1 MHIIQFRKKSL
12 CILVAGGEEEEEEE
26 EGEEEE
32 RVPSSYLGF
41 QSLEKC
47 KIASIKPYLGKL

>member
-1 MHIIQFRKKSL
+1 M
-12 CILVAGGEEEEEEE
+12 CVLVRGEGEEEEEEEE

-32 RVPSSYLGF
+32 RVPSSYLES

-47 KIASIKPYLGKL
+47 KIASVKPYLGKLRPPQGC